1 MLLKCKNVG
10 YWRKTNRRKSLHSP
24 RLHLPICVCS
34 IHEKIVACLQG
45 MKKNVEKELLESKIA
60 IRVLQPKFL
69 KYSIRSVAF

>member
-1 MLLKCKNVG
+1 MFSWDVG
-10 YWRKTNRRKSLHSP
+10 EKRIGEKLLHSP
-24 RLHLPICVCS
+24 RLHLPICVC

-69 KYSIRSVAF
+69 KYSIRSAAF